1 MINYLVARRSTAI
14 SAILVLCVFIAAFLH
29 RQVNDLNY
37 GEIHVRIAPEWRPEI
52 AAVLVRLK
60 DNRLSTLRPR
70 EEDRDVYSML
80 NGVTP
85 VTSVVIC
92 GKSGFHPGGLTPEIR
107 CGENWIGPGRTLP
120 VVSPPQTLTV
130 SQSASNEQRVWFE
143 FAPEPYS
150 KNRLLSTVGALN
162 WQGDFW
168 MIGVPLLQTLL
179 SVLLLWAGYYLL
191 PKSGLSGTEEFSAY
205 AALNLRDTPLF
216 SLAFGSV
223 RCILILLILQQLF
236 EFWPLLRDVRWGQQF
251 SVAFLGL
258 AGLLAVVFFYIR
270 SIRNAGSDRRRIV
283 FAGIFLFASLGL
295 KFLWVLNIDS
305 VQTGDYEKYWRYGKA
320 LAMHDAAQIGDAN
333 WPTRI
338 VYLQRAWAFT
348 NPIVRMLGPNFSAI
362 EISSVLIQFLTTV
375 LCALLIRRMFSLQAA
390 CCSLPFL
397 ILYPPFWYAPTLA
410 AINTAGFLSMIV
422 IWCLVDVGTKFLC
435 SLYGKLLATS
445 DYLKWG
451 GLTVLFAVF
460 LALIDLQKLFGIFV
474 IFTAVFTGCY
484 AVLRYL
490 WMPYEKRPLNFFR
503 TVFMAVAMLYFS
515 WHFSRMMQ
523 KSVNAD
529 LVRMNGPFPALSMV
543 EYLSSV
549 DSTTNG
555 DGRSLDN
562 WRFAYVPVVPKALR
576 NRLLFRKL
584 LHEKVASG
592 IDLWLCA
599 LRKNAFMSLQTDYKN
614 RTFGGYAAGV
624 EGRWEFTRVPWN
636 STQNWILQGFYS
648 VMLLLSLHRLLCSK
662 MMPIAASELFPI
674 VFVVFQY
681 LVILMALEAGPYY
694 GHILGFPL
702 AWSAGLVV
710 SRISNGPRSVRALT
724 PELFSMLPGALTLTV
739 VIVWHLI
746 AGMAVDRSELAFLKI
761 QQKED
766 AAPSGAATVE
776 LSRVH
781 AALSFPAGT
790 SRLRSGDSV
799 TASFV
804 IPAAF
809 ARNPELCFFLSVN
822 ARARNIYRKNT
833 YWDALPIEYEL
844 VAGEKVVRKG
854 QLGELHPPV
863 LIQLSRED
871 FAVQRS
877 EDSSTGS
884 LPELKLTLK
893 CLADLNISASGVMPA
908 IAIEYAFNPLE
919 ASPQVNPAARTEQK

>member
-1 MINYLVARRSTAI
+1 MINYLVARRRTVI
-14 SAILVLCVFIAAFLH
+14 SAILLLCVFIAAFLH

-37 GEIHVRIAPEWRPEI
+37 GEIHVRIAPAWRPQI

-60 DNRLSTLRPR
+60 DNSLSTLRPR
-70 EEDRDVYSML
+70 EEDRDIFSML
-80 NGVTP
+80 GAVMP

-92 GKSGFHPGGLTPEIR
+92 GKSGFSPGDVIPEIR
-107 CGENWIGPGRTLP
+107 CGENWIGPGRMLSVRT
-120 VVSPPQTLTV
+120 PPKALSVKQTV
-130 SQSASNEQRVWFE
+130 SSERLVWFE
-143 FAPEPYS
+143 FVPEPYS
-150 KNRLLSTVGALN
+150 QDRRLSTANAVN
-162 WQGDFW
+162 WQGDLW

-179 SVLLLWAGYYLL
+179 SVLVLLAGYYLL
-191 PKSGLSGTEEFSAY
+191 PQSGPSRDTDSPSY
-205 AALNLRDTPLF
+205 AALNLRDAPLF
-216 SLAFGSV
+216 SLAFGGV
-223 RCILILLILQQLF
+223 RCILIVLILQQLY
-236 EFWPLLRDVRWGQQF
+236 EFWPLLRDVRWGDQF
-251 SVAFLGL
+251 LAAFLGL
-258 AGLLAVVFFYIR
+258 AILLSVIALYVR
-270 SIRNAGSDRRRIV
+270 SIRKAASDRRRIV
-283 FAGIFLFASLGL
+283 LAGIFLIVSLGL
-295 KFLWVLNIDS
+295 KLAWVQNIDS

-320 LAMHDAAQIGDAN
+320 LATNDAPMIGDAN
-333 WPTRI
+333 WPTRVI
-338 VYLQRAWAFT
+338 YLQRAWAFI
-348 NPIVRMLGPNFSAI
+348 NPIVRMLGTNFSAV

-410 AINTAGFLSMIV
+410 AINIAGFLSMVV
-422 IWCLVDVGTKFLC
+422 IWCLVDLCIRFLG
-435 SLYGKLLATS
+435 SLYGRMLDTP
-445 DYLKWG
+445 DYLRWV
-451 GLTVLFAVF
+451 GLTLLLAVF
-460 LALIDLQKLFGIFV
+460 LALIELQKSFGMFV
-474 IFTAVFTGCY
+474 ILTVVITGLY
-484 AVLRYL
+484 ALLHHL

-503 TVFMAVAMLYFS
+503 TAFMAVAMLYFA
-515 WHFSRMMQ
+515 WHFSRMIQ
-523 KSVNAD
+523 TSVNAD
-529 LVRMNGPFPALSMV
+529 LVRFNGPFPRLSTV
-543 EYLSSV
+543 DYLSSV

-555 DGRSLDN
+555 DGRTLDN
-562 WRFAYVPVVPKALR
+562 WRHAYIPVVPKAFR

-584 LHEKVASG
+584 LHEKVGAG

-614 RTFGGYAAGV
+614 RTFGGYAEGV

-636 STQNWILQGFYS
+636 SAQNWILQGFYS
-648 VMLLLSLHRLLCSK
+648 VMLLLSLHRLLCSR
-662 MMPIAASELFPI
+662 MMPIAASELFGL

-694 GHILGFPL
+694 GHILGFPM

-746 AGMAVDRSELAFLKI
+746 AGMAVDRSEMAFLKM
-761 QQKED
+761 QQKES
-766 AAPSGAATVE
+766 AAPGAATVE
-776 LSRVH
+776 TSRVH
-781 AALSFPAGT
+781 VALSFPAGT

-809 ARNPELCFFLSVN
+809 SRNPEICFFLSVN

-844 VAGEKVVRKG
+844 MAGEKVVRKG

-877 EDSSTGS
+877 EDSSTGL

-893 CLADLNISASGVMPA
+893 CLADVNISTSGASPA

-919 ASPQVNPAARTEQK
+919 KSPQNTPAAETPPK